1 MLLGI
6 FQDITEQKKAKEEI
20 QKRIKEL
27 EEFYNMAIGR
37 ELRMIELKEQIEEL
51 QEELEKFKRDKIS
64 PPLSV

>member
-1 MLLGI
+1 
-6 FQDITEQKKAKEEI
+6 
-20 QKRIKEL
+20 
-27 EEFYNMAIGR
+27 MAIGR